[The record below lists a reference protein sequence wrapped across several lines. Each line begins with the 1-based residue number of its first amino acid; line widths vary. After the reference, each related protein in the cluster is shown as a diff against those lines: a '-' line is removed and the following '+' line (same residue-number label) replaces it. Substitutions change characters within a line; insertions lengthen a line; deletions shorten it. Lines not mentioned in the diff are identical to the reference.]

1 MLSYTFSSPTPTFS
15 LFPAELNHQY
25 CRYASLGK
33 RKRKGR
39 KTKHLEKYTLRIP
52 ANCRSAYACAQDV
65 PDNCVRTGT
74 VCVRVSQ
81 LERTERPRENLDS
94 LSVICRP
101 SVIFFFLIRKKSRYF
116 AKSFFPVTR
125 ARNDNGIDVD
135 STSISLSF
143 LAARNHVTFH
153 LPNIPIGKFGRC
165 ERTISQSRENFKDR
179 HVLYVFSFRCTCAT
193 IKCILYMTL
202 CDDRQRREL
211 SFSTVKNNLCLC
223 VCAYGSTF
231 VAIMFLCL
239 GISRVRGRRI
249 KLHGNCMTYRN
260 MT

>member
-1 MLSYTFSSPTPTFS
+1 MTAVRFSLAGISPNAFSPPSLPGIIKYNLCEIAPSTVRLCATRFLLACSGTRYVRARWCTRLIVRSHVCMLSYTFSSPTPTFS

-101 SVIFFFLIRKKSRYF
+101 SVIYFF
-116 AKSFFPVTR
+116 
-125 ARNDNGIDVD
+125 
-135 STSISLSF
+135 
-143 LAARNHVTFH
+143 
-153 LPNIPIGKFGRC
+153 
-165 ERTISQSRENFKDR
+165 
-179 HVLYVFSFRCTCAT
+179 
-193 IKCILYMTL
+193 
-202 CDDRQRREL
+202 
-211 SFSTVKNNLCLC
+211 
-223 VCAYGSTF
+223 
-231 VAIMFLCL
+231 
-239 GISRVRGRRI
+239 
-249 KLHGNCMTYRN
+249 
-260 MT
+260 